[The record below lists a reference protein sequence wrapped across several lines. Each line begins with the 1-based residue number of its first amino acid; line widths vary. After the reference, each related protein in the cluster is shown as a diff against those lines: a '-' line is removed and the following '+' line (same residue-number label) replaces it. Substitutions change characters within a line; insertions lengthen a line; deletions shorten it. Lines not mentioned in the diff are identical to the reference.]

1 MFIHDTKLRHL
12 LRPDQYYSDEQYR
25 AELRQVF
32 EPAWHLAA
40 STHRLARPGDFVSLE
55 LLGRPLLIRNMD
67 GELHAFLNVCPHR
80 HSLLTSRPWGSSE
93 QLRCQ
98 FHGWEFNAEG
108 RTGRIPDAQSFRPFD
123 RENACLQRFRVARCG
138 PLVYVSLNPDGPTLA
153 EFLGPLFEPWR
164 ASFEPPYRLATS
176 VVRDFA
182 CNWKVAV
189 EIGLETYHSPCVHP
203 KTFGPYPDAENCNHV
218 LEEGYSTF
226 SQRIKGDSTRFE
238 RAANGLIRW
247 IGGPVRGTYSQHIV
261 HPHLMWAEVDVGSL
275 ASCILPLSPTTC
287 RIHAFAFTLR
297 GRRGGLVA
305 PFLTRMLRAV
315 MMYAGEKIAGEDA
328 SMYPIVQR
336 GLTSSPHPGVIG
348 TREER
353 IFALHQ
359 YISRRCDDPEDER
372 RELGRRSRD
381 TLTAEKIEPGT

>member
-1 MFIHDTKLRHL
+1 MFIHSNKLRHL
-12 LRPDQYYSDEQYR
+12 LRPDQYYSEEQYR
-25 AELRQVF
+25 AELRHVF
-32 EPAWHLAA
+32 EPAWHLVA
-40 STHRLARPGDFVSLE
+40 TTKNLARPGDFVSLE
-55 LLGRPLLIRNMD
+55 LLGRPVLIRNMD
-67 GELHAFLNVCPHR
+67 GELRAFLNVCPHR
-80 HSLLTSRPWGSSE
+80 HSLLTSKTKGSSD

-98 FHGWEFNAEG
+98 YHGWEFNAEG

-123 RENACLQRFRVARCG
+123 RENACLQRFRVATCG
-138 PLVYVSLNPDGPTLA
+138 PLVYVSFDPEGPTLP

-164 ASFEPPYRLATS
+164 ASFEPPYAPAMFA
-176 VVRDFA
+176 VRDFP

-218 LEEGYSTF
+218 LEDGYSTF

-275 ASCILPLSPTTC
+275 ASCVLPLSPTTC
-287 RIHAFAFTLR
+287 RIHACAFTLR
-297 GRRGGLVA
+297 GNRGGLIA
-305 PFLTRMLRAV
+305 PVLTSLLRGFMLL
-315 MMYAGEKIAGEDA
+315 GGQKIANEDA

-336 GLTSSPHPGVIG
+336 GLTSSPHPGVISM
-348 TREER
+348 REER
-353 IFALHQ
+353 IYALHQ
-359 YISRRCDDPEDER
+359 YLSRRCGGSEADTR
-372 RELGRRSRD
+372 REQPEAQCQDLG
-381 TLTAEKIEPGT
+381 EPSCSP